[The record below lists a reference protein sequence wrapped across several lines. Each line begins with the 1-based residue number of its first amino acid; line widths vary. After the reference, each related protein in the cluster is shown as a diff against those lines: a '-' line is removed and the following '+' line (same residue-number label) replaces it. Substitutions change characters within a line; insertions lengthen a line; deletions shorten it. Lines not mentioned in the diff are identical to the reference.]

1 MRAPLK
7 VIDQNPFWFYEP
19 LNAGILSSPRKEWLS
34 DRLPAVLVETFGS
47 KFSIPPAFD
56 SQLSIHNDISDTI
69 MIMGGNQSGKSV
81 SSTIEIIISLTGFIP
96 FSLEKTYPKT
106 KILAAPN
113 IEGRVICASDKVL
126 QNVVLRNFKKWIPK
140 EALVRGEWSSSYNR
154 LSRALTL
161 RTHRGDD
168 VHLEFWTYNQ
178 KVDTHQGASL
188 VWLLFDEIP
197 PFKIFQENQ
206 ARLLA
211 AEKYRIIFA
220 ATPTHQD
227 TNWLNSFLRREAE
240 EYGTRVGKYQLSTIH
255 NPKTNLR
262 VVEQMIKTAPNLD
275 VVKMRLFGDFI
286 STTGFVYAD
295 LFRRKAHL
303 CAPFKI
309 DDNYVIVRGIDPH
322 LSKPTVVVDAAIDR
336 DHAVYLCGLYSR
348 RADIDSIKADLHQRS
363 CERNYRLYS
372 SVIDQSAN
380 YNNALWGKNLYAEFR
395 RSPNPVPLLSLSRR
409 GPGIIEGDIRRIRDY
424 LAKNRFF
431 IFDTPEM
438 RPLIY
443 AMETIERGADR
454 RTHRIDHVL
463 ESQQDSHAC
472 LRYIFQASLR
482 YIDKEVVD
490 NSAVKGVPNYY
501 V

>member
-1 MRAPLK
+1 MRQNLK
-7 VIDQNPFWFYEP
+7 VIEQNPFWFYEP
-19 LNAGILSSPRKEWLS
+19 LNAGTLSPQRKEWLQE
-34 DRLPAVLVETFGS
+34 RFPRVLLETFGN
-47 KFSIPPAFD
+47 KFDIPPVFD
-56 SQLSIHNDISDTI
+56 SQRAIHDDISDTI

-81 SSTIEIIISLTGFIP
+81 SSTLEIIISLTGFVP
-96 FSLEKTYPKT
+96 FSLEKHYPKT
-106 KILAAPN
+106 KILAAPS

-140 EALVRGEWSSSYNR
+140 EALIRGQWSNSYNR

-161 RTHRGDD
+161 RTHKGDE

-220 ATPTHQD
+220 ATPTHQE

-240 EYGTRVGKYQLSTIH
+240 DYGSRVGKYQLSTIH

-262 VVEQMIKTAPNLD
+262 VVEQMVKTAQNLD

-286 STTGFVYAD
+286 SASGFVYSD
-295 LFRRKAHL
+295 LFRRSSHL
-303 CAPFKI
+303 CKPFDI
-309 DDNYVIVRGIDPH
+309 DDNYVVVRGIDPH
-322 LSKPTVVVDAAIDR
+322 LSKPTVVLEAAVDR
-336 DHAVYLCGLYSR
+336 DHTVYLCGLYSR
-348 RADIDSIKADLHQRS
+348 RADIDSIKTDLAHRS
-363 CERNYRLYS
+363 VEKNYRLYT

-380 YNNALWGKNLYAEFR
+380 YNNALWGKNLYTEFR
-395 RSPNPVPLLSLSRR
+395 RSPNPVVGLSLSRR

-424 LAKNRFF
+424 LAKNRFY

-443 AMETIERGADR
+443 ALETIERGADR

-463 ESQQDSHAC
+463 ESQQDAHAC
-472 LRYIFQASLR
+472 LRYIFQSSLR
-482 YIDKEVVD
+482 YIDKTISN
-490 NSAVKGVPNYY
+490 NSAVQGAPTYY

>member
-1 MRAPLK
+1 MRSQQK
-7 VIDQNPFWFYEP
+7 VIEQNPFWFYEP
-19 LNAGILSSPRKEWLS
+19 LNTGTLSPNRAEWLR
-34 DRLPAVLVETFGS
+34 DRLPAVLLETFGN
-47 KFSIPPAFD
+47 KFGLPPSYD
-56 SQLSIHNDISDTI
+56 SQLAIHRDVSDTV

-81 SSTIEIIISLTGFIP
+81 SSTLEIIISLTGFIP
-96 FSLEKTYPKT
+96 FSLEKIYPKV
-106 KILAAPN
+106 KILASPN

-126 QNVVLRNFKKWIPK
+126 QNVVLRNFKKWVPR
-140 EALVRGEWSSSYNR
+140 EALIRGDWSRSYDKV
-154 LSRALTL
+154 SRALTL
-161 RTHRGDD
+161 RTVKGDE

-211 AEKYRIIFA
+211 ADRYRILFA
-220 ATPTHQD
+220 ATPTHQE

-240 EYGTRVGKYQLSTIH
+240 EYGTMVGKYQLSTIH

-275 VVKMRLFGDFI
+275 IVKMRLFGDFI
-286 STTGFVYAD
+286 SSSGFVYSD
-295 LFRRKAHL
+295 IFKRSVHL
-303 CAPFKI
+303 CKPFEL

-322 LSKPTVVVDAAIDR
+322 LSKPTVVLEAAIDR
-336 DHAVYLCGLYSR
+336 DHTVYLCGLYSR
-348 RADIDSIKADLHQRS
+348 RADIETIKQDLAHRGVDRD
-363 CERNYRLYS
+363 CRLHATI
-372 SVIDQSAN
+372 IDQSAN
-380 YNNALWGKNLYAEFR
+380 YNNALWGKNLYTEFR
-395 RSPNPVPLLSLSRR
+395 RSPNPVAMLSLSRR

-424 LAKNRFF
+424 LAKGRLF

-454 RTHRIDHVL
+454 RTHRVDHVL

-482 YIDKEVVD
+482 YMDKTIAGDSTVE
-490 NSAVKGVPNYY
+490 GTPTYY